1 MYRFQS
7 SLGHPSVGGRRSP
20 ARGGFTLVEL
30 LVVIA
35 IIALLISIL
44 LPSLSRAKRQAQEVK
59 CAAALRSIG
68 QLYQIYASNNKG
80 QYPDWLNPNAPSMY
94 LWPMGNLAGPNAGDG
109 LPMGAAAA
117 RFVYLGMLKN
127 PQYLY
132 CPTLDANDD
141 TTGNFLFSYPSRK
154 VNWFNPDGSLRRQP
168 FNGWDQ
174 VYTSYIFWACYGV
187 DNYRLNSFPSSPAW
201 VDPNFDSM
209 RASSA
214 TSKADTVV
222 AADMVARVDGYNWV
236 INNNHDD
243 GKTYKVPDPSTGGTT
258 SIKAYGGN
266 VLYNDGHVVFRK
278 AREMQIR
285 YRNATG
291 PISFAF

>member
-1 MYRFQS
+1 M
-7 SLGHPSVGGRRSP
+7 
-20 ARGGFTLVEL
+20 
-30 LVVIA
+30 VIA

-44 LPSLSRAKRQAQEVK
+44 LPSLSRARRQAQEVK

-117 RFVYLGMLKN
+117 RFVYLGMIKN

-132 CPTLDANDD
+132 CPTLDSSDD
-141 TTGNFLFSYPSRK
+141 ATGSYLFSYPSRK
-154 VNWFNPDGSLRRQP
+154 VNWFNPDGTLRRQAP
-168 FNGWDQ
+168 NGWDQ

-187 DNYRLNSFPSSPAW
+187 DNYKANSFPPSPGW
-201 VDPNFDSM
+201 VDPSFDTL
-209 RASSA
+209 RARSA
-214 TSKADTVV
+214 GSKGESVIAT
-222 AADMVARVDGYNWV
+222 DMVVNVGSYSGDW
-236 INNNHDD
+236 IIKNNHDD
-243 GKTYKVPDPSTGGTT
+243 RKVYKVPDPSSGGTI
-258 SIKAYGGN
+258 SIPAYGGN
-266 VLYNDGHVVFRK
+266 VLYNDGHVLFIKSRDMK
-278 AREMQIR
+278 IR
-285 YRNATG
+285 YRNMTG